1 MIDIESVT
9 ETLCAISGI
18 SAEEIASYAVLIQ
31 NSASVVENALL
42 DSSLE
47 DDSRIIYLAATR
59 AYYNIM
65 LTGTN
70 ADDVSGFAA
79 GDIKISLRAQPAES
93 ALKLY
98 QEAAEA
104 VSGLVRD
111 NGFVFRGV

>member
-18 SAEEIASYAVLIQ
+18 SAQELENYSVLIQ
-31 NSASVVENALL
+31 NSASVVENSLL
-42 DSSLE
+42 DSGLE
-47 DDSRIIYLAATR
+47 NDSRVVYLAATR

-70 ADDVSGFAA
+70 ADDVSDFAA
-79 GDIKISLRAQPAES
+79 GDIKISLRSQPAES

-104 VSGLVRD
+104 VSGLLRD

>member
-9 ETLCAISGI
+9 DTLCSISGI
-18 SAEEIASYAVLIQ
+18 SADELENYSVLIQ
-31 NSASVVENALL
+31 NSASVVQNSLI

-47 DDSRIIYLAATR
+47 TDGRVIYLAATR

-79 GDIKISLRAQPAES
+79 GDIKISLRSQPAES